1 MCSRLGANA
10 PKNFIAIAIVDK
22 DIEGVYNKN
31 RGIKMDK
38 NFRTVLVLW
47 MVLAICWLFLK
58 IGSEIKR
65 DRMLDEAIEQ
75 ASEASE
81 RAKRDL
87 EKTRQAYRE
96 KWGKEPSF

>member
-1 MCSRLGANA
+1 
-10 PKNFIAIAIVDK
+10 
-22 DIEGVYNKN
+22 
-31 RGIKMDK
+31 MDK

-65 DRMLDEAIEQ
+65 DRMLDEAIE
-75 ASEASE
+75 

-87 EKTRQAYRE
+87 ERTRQAYRE
-96 KWGKEPSF
+96 KWGKEPTF

>member
-1 MCSRLGANA
+1 
-10 PKNFIAIAIVDK
+10 
-22 DIEGVYNKN
+22 
-31 RGIKMDK
+31 MDK

-81 RAKRDL
+81 QASEASERAKRDL
-87 EKTRQAYRE
+87 ERTRQAYRE

>member
-38 NFRTVLVLW
+38 NFRTLLVLW
-47 MVLAICWLFLK
+47 MVLAICLVFLR
-58 IGSEIKR
+58 IGSEIHKTIR
-65 DRMLDEAIEQ
+65 FNEAN
-75 ASEASE
+75 E
-81 RAKRDL
+81 RL

-96 KWGKEPSF
+96 EFGEEPTF

>member
-65 DRMLDEAIEQ
+65 DRMLDEAIER
-75 ASEASE
+75 ASE
-81 RAKRDL
+81 RASERL

-96 KWGKEPSF
+96 EFGEEPPF

>member
-1 MCSRLGANA
+1 M
-10 PKNFIAIAIVDK
+10 
-22 DIEGVYNKN
+22 YNNRTSKN

-65 DRMLDEAIEQ
+65 DRMLDEAIER
-75 ASEASE
+75 ATRENEASV
-81 RAKRDL
+81 
-87 EKTRQAYRE
+87 
-96 KWGKEPSF
+96 